1 MVIRAVPPEG
11 FIEEKVPEPKR
22 RFAIEFLS
30 QWAMPEVPKLV
41 RGFIGHLHLVL
52 VYGGWSA
59 GKSFFVV
66 DLCCCIA
73 YGDQWRGRQCDPGLA
88 IYIAGEAPQ
97 SIRNRIRAW
106 CLRRRKL
113 TKDAPE
119 PPVGVIGCAPDLLN
133 GDGDLTEL
141 IQEIEATS
149 KATGLPIRAIAID
162 TVHSCAPGSRED
174 AGDMGAVL
182 ANTRKLIE
190 HFGCA
195 VVLVHHS
202 GKDPTKGA
210 RGSVSAEA
218 AADVI
223 VEVKDDGEQRSPIVR
238 KVRDSELP
246 ELEPFV
252 IESVIFQRD
261 TPEAVRVGV
270 HELTEPKDDPNDP
283 RRAKANEM
291 RKGGASYEDI
301 AKTLG
306 VGKTTAFRWCRKDS

>member
-1 MVIRAVPPEG
+1 
-11 FIEEKVPEPKR
+11 
-22 RFAIEFLS
+22 
-30 QWAMPEVPKLV
+30 MP
-41 RGFIGHLHLVL
+41 
-52 VYGGWSA
+52 
-59 GKSFFVV
+59 
-66 DLCCCIA
+66 
-73 YGDQWRGRQCDPGLA
+73 
-88 IYIAGEAPQ
+88 
-97 SIRNRIRAW
+97 
-106 CLRRRKL
+106 
-113 TKDAPE
+113 
-119 PPVGVIGCAPDLLN
+119 
-133 GDGDLTEL
+133 
-141 IQEIEATS
+141 AT
-149 KATGLPIRAIAID
+149 
-162 TVHSCAPGSRED
+162 
-174 AGDMGAVL
+174 
-182 ANTRKLIE
+182 TRKLIE

-252 IESVIFQRD
+252 IENVIFQRD